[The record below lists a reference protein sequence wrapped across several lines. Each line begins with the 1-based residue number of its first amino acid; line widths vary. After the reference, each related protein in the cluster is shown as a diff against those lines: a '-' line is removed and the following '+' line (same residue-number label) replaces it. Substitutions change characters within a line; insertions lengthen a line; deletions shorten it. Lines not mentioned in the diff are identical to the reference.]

1 MFILM
6 LILNLT
12 FCDDSIIWGKVAMAK
27 LVNNIQIQARKLWLW
42 SPHIQQGLCHGWHF
56 WTKPCIPPILSE
68 VEACTYFQ
76 DISSTENVF
85 EFANNAPNVVVE
97 KVSFQEFHQ
106 MHQNWILHFKF
117 AIFKCFIQKFWS
129 VLMSSDSH
137 QQKTIQYNFTKWVL
151 YCLSQGC
158 R

>member
-6 LILNLT
+6 LILGLKFRN
-12 FCDDSIIWGKVAMAK
+12 DSIIWRKVAMAK

-42 SPHIQQGLCHGWHF
+42 CPHIQQGLCQVD
-56 WTKPCIPPILSE
+56 ISE
-68 VEACTYFQ
+68 QSLVFHLYFQ
-76 DISSTENVF
+76 KKKLARTFKIFQAQKMFF

-117 AIFKCFIQKFWS
+117 AIFKCFIQKFWN